1 VRVPSLPHNKPIIQT
16 STRCACFGG
25 ILGRYIYIQIWVF
38 YLKNTALAFRFLTLF
53 LLLLG
58 SLGHIVV
65 VVGLLTDE
73 AVISDFYLLTPISI
87 AFVFLNVLIV
97 NGLKALR
104 KWAYLLGGVEM
115 LSFIIVGC
123 IQIWTSDFSSTL
135 ISLVLVLLSIKVLF
149 SLKAE
154 YKTNVEIM

>member
-1 VRVPSLPHNKPIIQT
+1 M
-16 STRCACFGG
+16 
-25 ILGRYIYIQIWVF
+25 QIWEF
-38 YLKNTALAFRFLTLF
+38 CLKNTALAFRFLTLF

-58 SLGHIVV
+58 SLAHIVV

-87 AFVFLNVLIV
+87 AIVLLNVLIA
-97 NGLKALR
+97 NGLKARR

-115 LSFIIVGC
+115 LSFIIVGG
-123 IQIWTSDFSSTL
+123 IQIWTSDFSSTI
-135 ISLVLVLLSIKVLF
+135 ISLILVLLSIKVLF

-154 YKTNVEIM
+154 YKNNVVSMQ

>member
-1 VRVPSLPHNKPIIQT
+1 M
-16 STRCACFGG
+16 
-25 ILGRYIYIQIWVF
+25 
-38 YLKNTALAFRFLTLF
+38 KNTALAFRFLTLF

-58 SLGHIVV
+58 SLAHIVV

-87 AFVFLNVLIV
+87 AIVLLNVLIA
-97 NGLKALR
+97 NGLKARR

-115 LSFIIVGC
+115 LSFIIVGG
-123 IQIWTSDFSSTL
+123 IQIWTSDFSSTI
-135 ISLVLVLLSIKVLF
+135 ISLILVLLSIKVLF

-154 YKTNVEIM
+154 YKNNVVSMQ